1 MAERT
6 DPIGSFYQAVNS
18 KVRDIFIALYR
29 DFPDPHRVTGQEK
42 FWPTNSPG
50 GRSRRQIVGG
60 AAGPW
65 IAGVSHDLTD
75 SYAFAF
81 LLSIVCSA
89 FSALAIW
96 AGGWRLAR

>member
-1 MAERT
+1 MGAIPAER
-6 DPIGSFYQAVNS
+6 F
-18 KVRDIFIALYR
+18 
-29 DFPDPHRVTGQEK
+29 
-42 FWPTNSPG
+42 G
-50 GRSRRQIVGG
+50 GRRFGCIFGAVITAAIVGG

-65 IAGVSHDLTD
+65 IAGVSHDLTG

-81 LLSIVCSA
+81 LLSIACSA